1 MPRNP
6 LLSNQSFMAFFAS
19 RVSSTMAIQM
29 MMVAVGYQMYDITHS
44 AWDLGMVGLLQF
56 IPALLLT
63 LIVGHVADTF
73 DRRRILG
80 VCFTAQAIVGILLVW
95 ASLGGWINRELIFA
109 ASVALGTARAFQI
122 PTQQAL
128 PPLLVSETILPQA
141 LAFSSGGMQFA
152 VISGPAI
159 GGFVYVAG
167 AHAVYAVCAVLFAL
181 GALFLIRVRYART
194 PTRTREPVSW
204 QTLFAGVHY
213 MRQNKTVLGATT
225 LDLFAVLLG
234 GATAL
239 LPIYARDILHTGT
252 WGLGFLRAAPA
263 VGALLTSIWLT
274 RNPIRHHTGKAMFAA
289 VAVYGITTIIF
300 GLSTNFMLS
309 MVMLAIS
316 GAGDM
321 VSVVIRQSLVQLE
334 TPDEMRGRVSAV
346 NSIFIGASNQLGEF
360 ESGTLAAAFGAVS
373 SVVIGGLG
381 TLAVVAIWMR
391 LFPQLTQRDQLQRTP
406 AMT

>member
-1 MPRNP
+1 MPRSS
-6 LLSNQSFMAFFAS
+6 LLHNQSFMAFFAS
-19 RVSSTMAIQM
+19 RVATTMAIQM

-80 VCFTAQAIVGILLVW
+80 VCFAVQAIVGALLVW
-95 ASLGGWINRELIFA
+95 ASLGGWVNREVIFA
-109 ASVALGTARAFQI
+109 ASVALGAARAFQI
-122 PTQQAL
+122 PTQQAI
-128 PPLLVSETILPQA
+128 PPLLVGDDILPQA

-152 VISGPAI
+152 IISGPAI
-159 GGFVYVAG
+159 GGFVYVG
-167 AHAVYAVCAVLFAL
+167 GPFAVYAVCSVLFAF
-181 GALFLIRVRYART
+181 GAMFLTRVRYART
-194 PTRTREPVSW
+194 PTRSREPVSW
-204 QTLFAGVHY
+204 HTLFAGVRY
-213 MRQNKTVLGATT
+213 MRQNKSVLGATT

-252 WGLGFLRAAPA
+252 WGLGFLRAGPA
-263 VGALLTSIWLT
+263 VGALLMSIWLT
-274 RNPIRHHTGKAMFAA
+274 RHPIQHRTGKVMFGA
-289 VAVYGITTIIF
+289 VAVYGVATVIF
-300 GLSTNFMLS
+300 GISTNFILS
-309 MVMLAIS
+309 LAMLAVS

-360 ESGTLAAAFGAVS
+360 ESGAMAAALGAVS
-373 SVVIGGLG
+373 SVVIGGVG

-391 LFPQLTQRDQLQRTP
+391 LFPQLTQRDKLQR
-406 AMT
+406 A